1 MFVLDTT
8 AIDTRGLGEWAAGM
22 TKDHRYFTYM
32 MASLN
37 RTLYIGVTGSL
48 KRRVMDHKS
57 SRVPG
62 FTKTYGCDRLVWFAQ
77 FEYVNNAIA
86 TEKKLKG
93 WLRAKK
99 IALVEEKNP
108 RWDDLSAEWFTEEQ
122 ILRWREVGPSLR
134 SG

>member
-1 MFVLDTT
+1 
-8 AIDTRGLGEWAAGM
+8 
-22 TKDHRYFTYM
+22 
-32 MASLN
+32 
-37 RTLYIGVTGSL
+37 
-48 KRRVMDHKS
+48 
-57 SRVPG
+57 
-62 FTKTYGCDRLVWFAQ
+62 
-77 FEYVNNAIA
+77 VNNAIA

-108 RWDDLSAEWFTEEQ
+108 RWDDLSAGWFTEEQ